1 MSKSFSCQETKRL
14 FNQQNI
20 NKFNQIL
27 EKIDITPI
35 FNEHN
40 PNYAIESL
48 IGTNSQGCTQP
59 QKKGA
64 DIISTSSQTWG
75 MKTPPHIFFSVN
87 HLDYSTFCMQA
98 LCLLTLHLLTLHNGI
113 ICPVDANSF
122 LQV

>member
-48 IGTNSQGCTQP
+48 IGTNSQGRTQP
-59 QKKGA
+59 QNKGLTQFQHLFKHGGKA
-64 DIISTSSQTWG
+64 
-75 MKTPPHIFFSVN
+75 PPHIFFSVN
-87 HLDYSTFCMQA
+87 HLDYFTFCVQA
-98 LCLLTLHLLTLHNGI
+98 LCLPPLHLLTLHNGI
-113 ICPVDANSF
+113 ICPVGANSF

>member
-48 IGTNSQGCTQP
+48 MGTYRNSKAFHDNFP
-59 QKKGA
+59 L
-64 DIISTSSQTWG
+64 IS
-75 MKTPPHIFFSVN
+75 
-87 HLDYSTFCMQA
+87 
-98 LCLLTLHLLTLHNGI
+98 
-113 ICPVDANSF
+113 
-122 LQV
+122 

>member
-1 MSKSFSCQETKRL
+1 MLEKSYFPVINLPSQLSDSNVTVLDHIWQIHKAIKLNQELFYTPSLITYLFFFCANMSKSFSCQETKRL

-59 QKKGA
+59 QKKG
-64 DIISTSSQTWG
+64 
-75 MKTPPHIFFSVN
+75 
-87 HLDYSTFCMQA
+87 
-98 LCLLTLHLLTLHNGI
+98 LT
-113 ICPVDANSF
+113 
-122 LQV
+122 